1 MELLDHD
8 LLMRVS
14 DTNPLLQKLYS
25 EHLRLEKAVEQVGRY
40 AAYSSSAALK
50 QKELKKEK
58 LKGMDTIMSILN
70 GYRGESG
77 MAAP

>member
-1 MELLDHD
+1 MESFDHD

-25 EHLRLEKAVEQVGRY
+25 EHLKLEKAVQQVGRY

-58 LKGMDTIMSILN
+58 LKGMDTIIAILSD
-70 GYRGESG
+70 YRGSSG
-77 MAAP
+77 MSSP